1 MVPDRFPGGFD
12 AVVDRRSC
20 VRPGQG
26 EAERLLFSA
35 ASISSR
41 TTRRTKF
48 SIRLSISPRV
58 AWPGNRYGAPMAF
71 GDWIQV
77 GAVLAAVGASII
89 ALVVSARDRKS
100 AQKIAEGDR
109 ASAAAIAAQDRREAL
124 RQAHLIFELEA
135 LTRLLE
141 NLNRGGSSNKD
152 ESSKMGA
159 EALTLVGVIGAE
171 RLPHLW
177 EETAADDAALQ
188 THFDD
193 PEWPQYKKDAIE
205 VQLAVNALRREIR
218 AVLNANG
225 NADR

>member
-1 MVPDRFPGGFD
+1 M
-12 AVVDRRSC
+12 
-20 VRPGQG
+20 
-26 EAERLLFSA
+26 
-35 ASISSR
+35 
-41 TTRRTKF
+41 
-48 SIRLSISPRV
+48 
-58 AWPGNRYGAPMAF
+58 
-71 GDWIQV
+71 
-77 GAVLAAVGASII
+77 LAAVGASIV

-100 AQKIAEGDR
+100 AQAIAEGDR

-141 NLNRGGSSNKD
+141 NLNRGGSSNRD

-159 EALTLVGVIGAE
+159 EALTLVGVLGAD

-177 EETAADDAALQ
+177 EEKAADDATLQ
-188 THFDD
+188 AHFDD

-218 AVLNANG
+218 AALELP
-225 NADR
+225 